1 VARLARLK
9 QTTHARGKLKPYV
22 KKRKHWSEQ
31 TDSSISL
38 TYQQIQKT
46 ERTVRLLGEIPTNNK
61 HRTATNAQQT
71 KELTM
76 KKINFK
82 LSFAASLA
90 VALSVFVGAG
100 GAQDICAR
108 SNASSI

>member
-1 VARLARLK
+1 MERE
-9 QTTHARGKLKPYV
+9 
-22 KKRKHWSEQ
+22 HWSEK

-61 HRTATNAQQT
+61 HRTLTYAQQT
-71 KELTM
+71 NEVIMRKA
-76 KKINFK
+76 NFK
-82 LSFAASLA
+82 LNFMASWA

-100 GAQDICAR
+100 GAQFNCAR
-108 SNASSI
+108 SNTSST